1 MPVVR
6 EVLAFLRSI
15 GETDLVLPEP
25 GAAGEAPLTGVRVDY
40 EAEPGHLAWLSPG
53 QAAKDPRRL
62 NRFRGTLLIAPRD
75 ARDAAAPPS
84 GTTVAPCR
92 SPKLAFTRAVLEFFP
107 DLAVTRWPARQ
118 GDTESVGATLGR
130 GVRLGPG
137 AVLGSGVTL
146 GDRVSIG
153 PNTCIANAAIASDV
167 SIGCNCTIGLPGFGF
182 AKDEEGRYWRF
193 PHIGRVVIEAGVE
206 IGSNTCIDRGAI
218 GDTVIRTGSK
228 IDNLVHVAHNVTV
241 ERNALL
247 IANCMIGGSTTIA
260 EDAWIAPSAALMN
273 QIRIGESAIVGLGA
287 VVTKDVPARAVVV
300 GNPAKRL
307 EKQA

>member
-15 GETDLVLPEP
+15 GQTDFVLPERSQ
-25 GAAGEAPLTGVRVDY
+25 AGDATLTGVQVDH
-40 EAEPGHLAWLSPG
+40 EAGPGHLAWLSPG
-53 QAAKDPRRL
+53 QAAKDPGRL
-62 NRFRGTLLIAPRD
+62 PRFGGTLLIAPRD
-75 ARDAAAPPS
+75 VSPAAQPPT
-84 GTTVAPCR
+84 GATVAPCR

-107 DLAVTRWPARQ
+107 ELAVIRWPAAQ
-118 GDTESVGATLGR
+118 GDFDGVGAILGR
-130 GVRLGPG
+130 DVRLGPG

-146 GDRVSIG
+146 GDRVTIG

-167 SIGCNCTIGLPGFGF
+167 SIGCNCTIGLSGFGF
-182 AKDEEGRYWRF
+182 AKDEDGRYWRF

-218 GDTVIRTGSK
+218 GDTVIRAGSK
-228 IDNLVHVAHNVTV
+228 IDNLVHVAHNVMV

-287 VVTKDVPARAVVV
+287 VVTKDVPAGAVVV

-307 EKQA
+307 EKPA